1 MARIAK
7 VGDQTLEFPDD
18 TPDDVINKA
27 VASHVAEMR
36 RERPLART
44 LASMYAGEPI
54 EQMGAVQRGLGGAKA
69 AWDRAAMGLKGL
81 VTDLTPEDKA
91 LLEQGRAFSKEGG
104 TAATV
109 GGVAADVAMSAP
121 LALRGLQAANA
132 ATRGL
137 PLLGQATTRGAAELG
152 IGAGYGA
159 LTSPEDRKEGAKQGA
174 LGAAVGMGI
183 NRAVGGVMNPIIRPE
198 ARALMQQGIVPTPGQ
213 AAGGAASAIEQKLTS
228 VPVVGDIINHGRNRS
243 INEFNEA
250 ALRTAV
256 PGAKGFGDDAV
267 LAARKQVGQMYDQAL
282 AGLPRIN
289 VQQQPIIQA
298 AVNAVD
304 DPSLAL
310 SNESKKRV
318 LDYVEQNLLKRGTQI
333 DGQVAKRI
341 ESDLGSA
348 AQRFMTSSVGEE
360 RAMGAAL
367 KAVHEQWRNSL
378 TQSAMTTPQ
387 GALLREADAAWRAL
401 QPIDLAA
408 SRAVS
413 QNSGEAVGRYTP
425 RVLRRAFE
433 ALDKSKNNVA
443 SRTAPTGNTP
453 YDQLN
458 ALTRNAEAVLPATV
472 PDSGTA
478 GRLALGGGLG
488 AAGAGYTGLMPE
500 AIAATAGTAAAYS
513 RAGTQALLEG
523 LQPLLRRYTPQQ
535 VQQMLN
541 TYGPQVVM
549 NISRGM
555 ALQEAQQ

>member
-1 MARIAK
+1 MARIAE
-7 VGDQTLEFPDD
+7 VGDQRLEFPDG
-18 TPDDVINKA
+18 TPDEVIAKA
-27 VASHVAEMR
+27 VAGHVEEMR
-36 RERPLART
+36 KERPLART
-44 LASMYAGEPI
+44 LASMYAGQPI
-54 EQMGAVQRGLGGAKA
+54 EQMGAMGRGLGGAKA

-91 LLEQGRAFSKEGG
+91 LLEQGKAFSKEGG

-109 GGVAADVAMSAP
+109 GGIGADVVISAP
-121 LALRGLQAANA
+121 VALRGLQAVNA
-132 ATRGL
+132 ATKAL
-137 PLLGQATTRGAAELG
+137 PLVGQATARGAAELG

-159 LTSPEDRKEGAKQGA
+159 LTSPEDRKQGAKEGAT
-174 LGAAVGMGI
+174 GAAIGMGI
-183 NRAVGGVMNPIIRPE
+183 NRAIGGVMNPIIRPE

-228 VPVVGDIINHGRNRS
+228 VPVVGDIINHARNRS

-256 PGAKGFGDDAV
+256 PGANGFGDEAV
-267 LAARKQVGQMYDQAL
+267 LAARKSVGDMYDQAL
-282 AGLPRIN
+282 AGLPSIT
-289 VQQQPIIQA
+289 VQRQPIRLA

-304 DPSLAL
+304 DPALAL
-310 SNESKKRV
+310 STQSKKRV
-318 LDYVEQNLLKRGTQI
+318 LDYVKQNLLMRGPQI
-333 DGQVAKRI
+333 DGQTAKRI
-341 ESDLGSA
+341 ESDLGAA

-360 RAMGAAL
+360 RAMGLAL

-378 TQSAMTTPQ
+378 TQAAMTTPQ
-387 GALLREADAAWRAL
+387 GAMLRQADAAWRAM

-433 ALDKSKNNVA
+433 SLDKSKNNVA
-443 SRTAPTGNTP
+443 SRTAPTGSTP

-458 ALTRNAEAVLPATV
+458 QLSRNAEAVLPATV

-500 AIAATAGTAAAYS
+500 AIAATAGAAAAYS
-513 RAGTQALLEG
+513 RPGTKVLLEG
-523 LQPLLRRYTPQQ
+523 LQPLLRKYTPQQ

-549 NISRGM
+549 NISRSM
-555 ALQEAQQ
+555 ALQEQQP